1 MALSRIAAPTTSNG
15 GVAMTTVYNLSDI
28 ILTAFIAGV
37 TMALDGEVTM
47 SDLHD
52 PETAVRVLQG
62 FVEET
67 HLQPGALEQ
76 IIGVSFGEEGT
87 Q

>member
-1 MALSRIAAPTTSNG
+1 
-15 GVAMTTVYNLSDI
+15 MTTMVYTLSDM
-28 ILTAFIAGV
+28 ILLAFITGV
-37 TMALDGEVTM
+37 TMTLAGEVTEAH
-47 SDLHD
+47 LHD

-76 IIGVSFGEEGT
+76 IIGISFDEEEH
-87 Q
+87 